1 MEPVTANRGSRTQTW
16 WIRAGCF
23 AGFWL
28 VLMPS
33 VAPANLAFGAIATF
47 AATWASMRLHPLTP
61 SRVRLLALVAR
72 LPRFLWLSVLAGID
86 VARRAFSPSL
96 PLNPGFI
103 RCAIGLQPVFARS
116 TFVTISSLM
125 PGSLPSGD
133 DGRTLE
139 VHCLDVD
146 QPIARQLAEEER
158 AYAGV
163 FIAGTGDD

>member
-1 MEPVTANRGSRTQTW
+1 MQPTTATRSRIQTL

-23 AGFWL
+23 AGLWL
-28 VLMPS
+28 VLMQS
-33 VAPANLAFGAIATF
+33 VAPADLAFGAAATF
-47 AATWASMRLHPLTP
+47 AATWASMRLHPPTQ
-61 SRVRLLALVAR
+61 SCIRLLALEAR
-72 LPRFLWLSVLAGID
+72 LPRFIWLSVLAGID

-103 RCAIGLQPVFARS
+103 RCAIGLEPGFARS

-133 DGRTLE
+133 DGRILE

-146 QPIARQLAEEER
+146 LPIARELAEEER

-163 FIAGTGDD
+163 FVAGTADD